1 MRLVFWVLGGLM
13 VAGGARGQT
22 LGPACAL
29 MSQATAA
36 AINGAPVSAG
46 KEQDT
51 PGESNSCTFDGAG
64 NNGTVTVTVNPPS
77 TVIANSDLFKTTE
90 TTPNPGMTV
99 TVLNGIGD
107 QAYFS
112 QNGQDFD
119 LWVLVGQ
126 VLLDVSA
133 VQPQGAVSGLQAS
146 MAAAAKMAL
155 KKI

>member
-77 TVIANSDLFKTTE
+77 TVIANSDL
-90 TTPNPGMTV
+90 
-99 TVLNGIGD
+99 
-107 QAYFS
+107 
-112 QNGQDFD
+112 
-119 LWVLVGQ
+119 
-126 VLLDVSA
+126 DVSA